1 MGSGSAQTA
10 YLPGQWV
17 WGPMGESRWVRQ
29 FIFQAS
35 GSGGPWVGAVSLLP
49 VSQDGVPRT
58 HRHQAQSTNP
68 PTLGGPAV
76 EFLVWGAGT
85 MPLSA
90 CLVLA
95 SGLRPDEFY
104 YHFWELTS
112 STAHSAFTS
121 WPKSGYPVTP
131 TSCLRPSFL
140 SVGPHCA
147 M

>member
-35 GSGGPWVGAVSLLP
+35 VSGGPWVGAVFQYRKMGFQEP
-49 VSQDGVPRT
+49 TDTKHRAQT
-58 HRHQAQSTNP
+58 HP
-68 PTLGGPAV
+68 LWGGPAV
-76 EFLVWGAGT
+76 EFLIWGAGT

-121 WPKSGYPVTP
+121 WPKSGCPVTP